1 MPGEKP
7 IPRLAVW
14 ITSPREN
21 DEVRAPGEIEVKGET
36 IIYEP
41 GGLGNTVLQVRIGSG
56 GPWETVGTPYHGEWS
71 IAGHVSEASDT
82 LTITAL
88 VRGKAVLDK
97 PPDGG
102 PMSVTVKVKSD
113 APPRD
118 IRLSID
124 APSSLAGQAQTTYV
138 PVRVDASAGRG
149 IKRLSWRV
157 NGEVVDSIGLSQSD
171 KEWSGVRNLP
181 ISTPTHATDYTIA
194 VKCKDH
200 ADKEENAELVVSISG
215 VGEPAPPPAQRP
227 RLNPPQYEIIV
238 PREGMKF
245 GSLDGN
251 AVIRIRGTARNVLG
265 VKTVEWS
272 LDKEAFQPASY
283 DPASSVWWAE
293 VKMGGF
299 GPHLLN
305 VRFTDNNGYSTTL
318 VRNTGI
324 KKPTKYESLEQIID
338 PQAYLQDLLA
348 YANAH
353 VLAPDKPLEAT
364 MLNAVFHQSFDE
376 LAKPPE
382 KPEKE
387 PGEFGPVSKP
397 VLTPGN
403 QPINQVRL
411 TVEVLREYFRRQW
424 QVLAPAGAQA
434 ALLAGSERRG
444 LIAAPPKRKI
454 LAKEKRSARDL
465 RTLAA
470 SAAEDGLSA
479 HWQFDEGKG
488 LVAGDASGNENELTL
503 LAAQWATGRTGGAL
517 FFNGASAL
525 ALRKTPSYLYMG
537 KTMSACAWIYPQGPG
552 TVPEGGVILIKE
564 GEYALARLA
573 DGRLQWI
580 FANANPGWQWV
591 DTGYVVRENEW
602 THVAVVYNDGS
613 VTTFANGQPVHNF
626 VGAGAIG
633 NVDDRADQISL
644 GGRAWSAQFFHGLM
658 EEVRIY
664 RRALGPE
671 EVVKLAV

>member
-1 MPGEKP
+1 MAGERE

-21 DEVRAPGEIEVKGET
+21 DEVRVPSEIEVKGET

-41 GGLGNTVLQVRIGSG
+41 GGLENTVLQVRIGNG
-56 GPWETVGTPYHGEWS
+56 KRWETVGTPYHGEWS

-88 VRGKAVLDK
+88 VRGMAILDK

-102 PMSVTVKVKSD
+102 PMSVTVKVKTD

-181 ISTPTHATDYTIA
+181 IPTPTHATDYTIA

-200 ADKEENAELVVSISG
+200 ADEERNEELVVSISG
-215 VGEPAPPPAQRP
+215 VGEPAPPTQPRRP
-227 RLNPPQYEIIV
+227 SPPQYEIII

-283 DPASSVWWAE
+283 DPASFIWWAE

-318 VRNTGI
+318 VRNTGL
-324 KKPTKYESLEQIID
+324 KLPTKYESLEQMID

-353 VLAPDKPLEAT
+353 VLAPDKPLETT
-364 MLNAVFHQSFDE
+364 MLNAVFHQAFDE

-382 KPEKE
+382 KPDVTIPKK
-387 PGEFGPVSKP
+387 PKTKP

-411 TVEVLREYFRRQW
+411 TVEVLRKYFERQW

-434 ALLAGSERRG
+434 ALLTGSERRG
-444 LIAAPPKRKI
+444 LIAAPSPKSGI
-454 LAKEKRSARDL
+454 LAKAKRSAGDVRAL
-465 RTLAA
+465 TA
-470 SAAEDGLSA
+470 SAAEAGLSA

-488 LVAGDASGNENELTL
+488 LIAGDGSGNENELTL

-525 ALRKTPSYLYMG
+525 ALRKSPAALYMG

-552 TVPEGGVILIKE
+552 TVPEGGIILIKE

-580 FANANPGWQWV
+580 FANKNPGWQWV
-591 DTGYVVRENEW
+591 DTGYIARENEW
-602 THVAVVYNDGS
+602 THVAVVYNDGRV
-613 VTTFANGQPVHNF
+613 VTYANGQPVHNF
-626 VGAGAIG
+626 TGAGAIG

-664 RRALGPE
+664 RRVLGPE
-671 EVVKLAV
+671 EVVGLAQ